1 MLLNRAAKW
10 TPCEPP
16 HRGLIVLPLFLASPL
31 HFIFPCG
38 YIYIYTY
45 LESLIFPQNSHRCSC
60 EVPPQPT
67 FKNLPSLY
75 AVYTDINCNR
85 QDSHQHIFVF
95 VSHPQLCQ
103 GHLWGPQLCF
113 HCSKWRDALYCCYC
127 FKADSMSSLCHAPLC
142 CQCTARSIYYWGKII
157 DGVLSPSSHL
167 HVFKSHSFTVC
178 FCRRFEMWLFLY
190 VSTALCCQRV
200 NRLYRNIKTETIKD
214 DFDYLKDEKWT
225 MFYSKV

>member
-1 MLLNRAAKW
+1 MLLHSSLVRAITPWSLLVLKRTSFHRCYW
-10 TPCEPP
+10 TEQPNE
-16 HRGLIVLPLFLASPL
+16 LPVSLLTEDWLCCLYFWHLLCILYFLVD
-31 HFIFPCG
+31 
-38 YIYIYTY
+38 IYIYTY

-127 FKADSMSSLCHAPLC
+127 FKAHSMSSLCHAPLC

-167 HVFKSHSFTVC
+167 HVFKSHSFTIC
-178 FCRRFEMWLFLY
+178 FCRRF
-190 VSTALCCQRV
+190 
-200 NRLYRNIKTETIKD
+200 
-214 DFDYLKDEKWT
+214 
-225 MFYSKV
+225 